1 MAVNTIASFLSE
13 RTPRPL
19 VLSRQAGLDPKALYI
34 GRGQNA
40 FEVVVVNAMGQPS
53 GGALQA
59 AWKAR
64 RGGRASPVLLVALYG
79 DETALCGPAG
89 DDPPVRLGVGRGQA
103 ERLCRA
109 ALDQPDRH
117 AALAF
122 LAQALPSLDTPVPGL
137 RNEGLFA
144 LHALT
149 VDAPRRQEWTA
160 ASAKVKKIAVRKGQD
175 LLNGLG
181 FKVEHLDNLTLLLRG
196 GERRAALAVLLDP
209 AEIPEAGTLRFNNLS
224 PVSYALAKAVAE
236 NLPWVIVLH
245 GDRLRLYPSTGDIG
259 VGKRG
264 RTETY
269 VEVQTSLLADEH
281 LPYLW
286 LLFSA
291 EGLDTKGAVV
301 ELLDASKRFAGGL
314 AVELRERIYKE
325 VIPRLA
331 RAIADAR
338 KLKNPSAEELDLTYR
353 MALTVLFRLLFI
365 AYAED
370 RDLLP
375 YRTNNAYRRRSLK
388 QKAQELAEA
397 KAKRPAARGRYCAL
411 GRS

>member
-1 MAVNTIASFLSE
+1 M
-13 RTPRPL
+13 RP
-19 VLSRQAGLDPKALYI
+19 AD
-34 GRGQNA
+34 
-40 FEVVVVNAMGQPS
+40 
-53 GGALQA
+53 
-59 AWKAR
+59 
-64 RGGRASPVLLVALYG
+64 
-79 DETALCGPAG
+79 

-181 FKVEHLDNLTLLLRG
+181 FKVERLDNLTLLLRG

>member
-1 MAVNTIASFLSE
+1 MAVNTIASFFSE

-89 DDPPVRLGVGRGQA
+89 SSPPVRLDVGRGQA

-160 ASAKVKKIAVRKGQD
+160 ASAKVKKIAARKGRT
-175 LLNGLG
+175 
-181 FKVEHLDNLTLLLRG
+181 FW
-196 GERRAALAVLLDP
+196 P
-209 AEIPEAGTLRFNNLS
+209 ASASRSSG
-224 PVSYALAKAVAE
+224 
-236 NLPWVIVLH
+236 
-245 GDRLRLYPSTGDIG
+245 ST
-259 VGKRG
+259 
-264 RTETY
+264 
-269 VEVQTSLLADEH
+269 
-281 LPYLW
+281 
-286 LLFSA
+286 F
-291 EGLDTKGAVV
+291 
-301 ELLDASKRFAGGL
+301 
-314 AVELRERIYKE
+314 
-325 VIPRLA
+325 
-331 RAIADAR
+331 
-338 KLKNPSAEELDLTYR
+338 
-353 MALTVLFRLLFI
+353 
-365 AYAED
+365 
-370 RDLLP
+370 
-375 YRTNNAYRRRSLK
+375 
-388 QKAQELAEA
+388 
-397 KAKRPAARGRYCAL
+397 
-411 GRS
+411 